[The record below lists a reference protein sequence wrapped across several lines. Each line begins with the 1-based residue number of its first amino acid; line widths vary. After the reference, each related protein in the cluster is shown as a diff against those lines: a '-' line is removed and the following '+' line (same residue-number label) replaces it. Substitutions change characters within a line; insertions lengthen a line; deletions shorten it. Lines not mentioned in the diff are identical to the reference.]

1 LLERRDLPEPVLPAV
16 MRALV
21 TGEYGE
27 AEAAALLTA
36 LRMKGESAAEI
47 AAAAAALR
55 AEMVTLP
62 TGRDDVLD
70 TCGPGG
76 SGRHTFNISTAAALV
91 AAGAG
96 VPVVKHG
103 NRAVSGRC
111 GSADVL
117 AELGVPV
124 ESGPAWAAR
133 SLAEAGL
140 AFCFAPHFH
149 PTMARLGSV
158 RRRLGVR
165 TILNLLGPLANPAGA
180 AYQLLGVGQP
190 ELLDRLAEALA
201 RLGVRQAVLVSGH
214 DGLDEV
220 SLSAPT
226 RVRRVRGGAV
236 TAWEWAPEDFGLE
249 PCGLDELR
257 ADGPRASAA
266 VVRGILEG
274 RPGAGRRVVL
284 ANAAAA
290 LWAAERVGDVAEG
303 VAVARRALDDGRAL
317 AVLEWLRGGPGA

>member
-1 LLERRDLPEPVLPAV
+1 
-16 MRALV
+16 MRQLV
-21 TGEYGE
+21 TGGYGE

-36 LRMKGESAAEI
+36 LRMKEETAAEL

-55 AEMVTLP
+55 AEMVRLP

-76 SGRHTFNISTAAALV
+76 SGRRTFNISTAAALV

-124 ESGPAWAAR
+124 EAGPAWAGR
-133 SLAEAGL
+133 CLAGAGL
-140 AFCFAPHFH
+140 AFCYAPHFH
-149 PTMARLGSV
+149 PTLARLAPL
-158 RRRLGVR
+158 RRRLGVP
-165 TILNLLGPLANPAGA
+165 TLFNLIGPLANPASA
-180 AYQLLGVGQP
+180 AYQLVGVGRP
-190 ELLDRLAEALA
+190 ELLDLLAEALA
-201 RLGVRQAVLVSGH
+201 RLGVRQAVLVHGT

-226 RVRRVRGGAV
+226 RVRRVRGGRV
-236 TAWEWAPEDFGLE
+236 TAWEWSPADFALE
-249 PCGLDELR
+249 PYDPSELR
-257 ADGPRASAA
+257 ADGPAESAA
-266 VVRGILEG
+266 TVRAVLEG
-274 RPGAGRRVVL
+274 RPGAARRVVL

-303 VAVARRALDDGRAL
+303 VQVAARALDEGRAL
-317 AVLEWLRGGPGA
+317 AVLERLRAEPA